1 MNEMFSQG
9 GKGSTG
15 ILTNKQAVARHFGV
29 KQSEVVYFSVGA
41 VLSGYKVIYDK
52 VSQRAYSLPA
62 DIGSGVTAVSLSP
75 TGVLVHSA
83 GNVDLGALAVTREEY
98 VTLPGS
104 FSTGVTVNTKN
115 ELVVFTDGKYR
126 WDGVLPKVVPADT
139 TPGSTGGEGLG
150 AWISVGDASL
160 RCDVNDMRNKVI
172 GGNVYPLDISSVA
185 QVGGTVPVGT
195 SFVNT
200 DSGIYR
206 IKPEVSGVIGSIS
219 DQTMTIDSTI
229 VYLEKI
235 EDDVDTFI
243 SAWAA
248 EGDDVSSLLYVLITH
263 YKTVY
268 IDINVTLSSNVIS
281 DLDNRRLIG
290 RGGIITLVGSSF
302 DQTKGA
308 VELTGNYTEVSGIYF
323 TTLSTE
329 VTPLRMGNTAYGASD
344 SSRRVG
350 VRSNSCTF
358 DNTGFKGPNHGNFV
372 LIGALYPEITF
383 PRFIGQPKA
392 GGNMEV
398 LGVKGGY
405 VSEGYA
411 ENGLLINYHAT
422 SADGTGFPTTD
433 FKFIDCEGVMNSSV
447 LGSVDGAV
455 GGNNNIK
462 FSRGCTN
469 CKIIGG
475 KFTSISNGAFNGND
489 HVVAL
494 QGCSNNRIE
503 NVQIFMQNNGDFKSA
518 YGFFDHQISLT
529 DCLDNVISGGM
540 VTINTPGQYNRI
552 CNVRSDFGKSVRR
565 NRLEN
570 VTFNCYNG
578 SNTVDAVLEQYSS
591 TSGMVS
597 DQQVTNCSG
606 LGVSVVLRN
615 RAGLASSAV
624 TYLGM
629 NRIGTVYD
637 TYTLDSGV
645 VKLVSSPC
653 VVNINSSGALALAAG
668 CTATKSSVGIWVINF
683 PTDMSRAG
691 YTFSSPG
698 TGRYVVVN
706 KTSTTSW
713 TITTYSNAGV
723 VSDMECS
730 IVIQ

>member
-1 MNEMFSQG
+1 MSSGCGDVVSLESMQIARKHQIFEIEVITGKSG
-9 GKGSTG
+9 GVAGGADIDYATNAVTGQLQKTLPAVLRDAGFRPASFTFETGGTIGVNDADLAVLWPISSGGDGNYYAWKGSLPKTIPAASTPNSTG
-15 ILTNKQAVARHFGV
+15 GVSNSAWKPITDSNLRNDISNMRNTIVGGSVFPPEIEKITQIGDSIPSGTSFLNTAFGLLEMQPQA
-29 KQSEVVYFSVGA
+29 SGA
-41 VLSGYKVIYDK
+41 VTAISREYAVVG
-52 VSQRAYSLPA
+52 
-62 DIGSGVTAVSLSP
+62 GVTVFLREYNRKAETYLSEWTSSGSDVSALLNALVSAFKTIYIDIPVSLS
-75 TGVLVHSA
+75 
-83 GNVDLGALAVTREEY
+83 N
-98 VTLPGS
+98 
-104 FSTGVTVNTKN
+104 
-115 ELVVFTDGKYR
+115 
-126 WDGVLPKVVPADT
+126 
-139 TPGSTGGEGLG
+139 
-150 AWISVGDASL
+150 
-160 RCDVNDMRNKVI
+160 
-172 GGNVYPLDISSVA
+172 
-185 QVGGTVPVGT
+185 
-195 SFVNT
+195 
-200 DSGIYR
+200 
-206 IKPEVSGVIGSIS
+206 
-219 DQTMTIDSTI
+219 
-229 VYLEKI
+229 
-235 EDDVDTFI
+235 
-243 SAWAA
+243 
-248 EGDDVSSLLYVLITH
+248 
-263 YKTVY
+263 
-268 IDINVTLSSNVIS
+268 NVIS
-281 DLDNRRLIG
+281 SADGVRIIG
-290 RGGIITLVGSSF
+290 IGGAAISLTGSAF
-302 DQTKGA
+302 DTTKGA
-308 VELTGNYTEVSGIYF
+308 IELTGNYTEVSGVKF
-323 TTLSTE
+323 NTVSTS
-329 VTPLRMGNTAYGASD
+329 VTPLRMGNTSYGSTD
-344 SSRRVG
+344 STRREG
-350 VRSNSCTF
+350 IKSNSCTF
-358 DNTGFKGPNHGNFV
+358 DGTGFKGANHGNFIV
-372 LIGALYPEITF
+372 IGAIHPEITF
-383 PRFIGQPKA
+383 PRFIGQSRA
-392 GGNMEV
+392 GGNMEI

-475 KFTSISNGAFNGND
+475 KFTSVSNGAFNGND

-615 RAGLASSAV
+615 RDGLASSSV

-637 TYTLDSGV
+637 TYTINSGV
-645 VKLVSSPC
+645 VKLVSAPC
-653 VVNINSSGALALAAG
+653 VVNINSSGALALAVG

-713 TITTYSNAGV
+713 TITTYNNLGV
-723 VSDMECS
+723 ISDLECS
-730 IVIQ
+730 IVVQ

>member
-1 MNEMFSQG
+1 MNEMFTQPT
-9 GKGSTG
+9 GSVAKQ
-15 ILTNKQAVARHFGV
+15 TNKQAIARHFGV
-29 KQSEVVYFSVGA
+29 KQDEVIYFAIGVDLG
-41 VLSGYKVIYDK
+41 GYKVIYDK
-52 VSQRAYSLPA
+52 STQRAYSLPA
-62 DIGSGVTAVSLSP
+62 LPAGTTAVSLSP
-75 TGVLVHSA
+75 AGVLVHSA
-83 GNVDLGALAVTREEY
+83 GSVDLGALAVTREEY

-104 FSTGVTVNTKN
+104 FTTGVTVNAKN
-115 ELVVFTDGKYR
+115 ELVVFTNGKYR
-126 WDGVLPKVVPADT
+126 WDGALPKAVPADS
-139 TPGSTGGEGLG
+139 TPESTGGIGPG
-150 AWISVGDASL
+150 AWAIVGDAVV
-160 RCDVNDMRNKVI
+160 RRDVNFLRNIII
-172 GGNVYPLDISSVA
+172 GGNVYPFNMSEVA
-185 QVGGTVPVGT
+185 HIGDSIPAGT
-195 SFVNT
+195 SFINT
-200 DSGIYR
+200 DYGLFEMQ
-206 IKPEVSGVIGSIS
+206 PEVSGVISSLSCDHAVVDDEVVFLRQYNRHIETYISEWTSSGS
-219 DQTMTIDSTI
+219 
-229 VYLEKI
+229 
-235 EDDVDTFI
+235 
-243 SAWAA
+243 
-248 EGDDVSSLLYVLITH
+248 DVSSLMNALLLAF
-263 YKTVY
+263 KTIY
-268 IDINVTLSSNVIS
+268 IDIPISLSNNVIS
-281 DLDNRRLIG
+281 SADGVRIIG
-290 RGGIITLVGSSF
+290 IGGATISLTGSAF
-302 DQTKGA
+302 DTTKGA
-308 VELTGNYTEVSGIYF
+308 IELTGNYTEVSGVKF
-323 TTLSTE
+323 TTVSTS
-329 VTPLRMGNTAYGASD
+329 VTPLRMGNTSYGSSD
-344 SSRRVG
+344 SSRREG
-350 VRSNSCTF
+350 IRSNSCTF
-358 DNTGFKGPNHGNFV
+358 NGTGFKGANHGNFV
-372 LIGALYPEITF
+372 VIGAINPEITF
-383 PRFIGQPKA
+383 PRFIGQSKA
-392 GGNMEV
+392 GGNMEI

-422 SADGTGFPTTD
+422 SADGSGFPTTD
-433 FKFIDCEGVMNSSV
+433 FKFIDCEGIMNSPA
-447 LGSVDGAV
+447 LGDVNGSV
-455 GGNNNIK
+455 GGNNNLK
-462 FSRGCTN
+462 FSRGCSN
-469 CKIIGG
+469 CKVIGG
-475 KFTSISNGAFNGND
+475 KFTSVASGSFKGND
-489 HVVAL
+489 HVLAI
-494 QGCSNNRIE
+494 QGCSNNRFE
-503 NVQIFMQNNGDFKSA
+503 NVQIFMQNNGDYKSA
-518 YGFFDHQISLT
+518 YGFFDHEISLT

-540 VTINTPGQYNRI
+540 VTINTPGKYNRI

-698 TGRYVVVN
+698 GGRYVVVN
-706 KTSTTSW
+706 KTSATSW

>member
-1 MNEMFSQG
+1 MA
-9 GKGSTG
+9 TVP
-15 ILTNKQAVARHFGV
+15 TNKPIPSEDPRDLKFNAGKIDEVVNSDAHYYTDRFGV
-29 KQSEVVYFSVGA
+29 RRFTIAGFQYTAEEAIRNYGYITMDSFEDGA
-41 VLSGYKVIYDK
+41 TL
-52 VSQRAYSLPA
+52 
-62 DIGSGVTAVSLSP
+62 
-75 TGVLVHSA
+75 
-83 GNVDLGALAVTREEY
+83 
-98 VTLPGS
+98 TLPNQVLRYEV
-104 FSTGVTVNTKN
+104 TG
-115 ELVVFTDGKYR
+115 EYYR
-126 WDGVLPKVVPADT
+126 WDGDFPKIVPV
-139 TPGSTGGEGLG
+139 GSSPETAGGIGHY
-150 AWISVGDASL
+150 AWISIGDAVVRS
-160 RCDVNDMRNKVI
+160 DVNFLRNRMI
-172 GGNVYPLDISSVA
+172 GGNVYPFNMSEVA
-185 QVGGTVPVGT
+185 HVGDSIPAGT
-195 SFVNT
+195 SFINT
-200 DSGIYR
+200 DYGLFEMQP
-206 IKPEVSGVIGSIS
+206 KVSGVISSLSRDHAVVDNEIVFLRQYNRHIETYISEWTSSGS
-219 DQTMTIDSTI
+219 
-229 VYLEKI
+229 
-235 EDDVDTFI
+235 
-243 SAWAA
+243 
-248 EGDDVSSLLYVLITH
+248 DVSSLMNALVLAF
-263 YKTVY
+263 KTIY
-268 IDINVTLSSNVIS
+268 IDIPVSLSNNVIS
-281 DLDNRRLIG
+281 SSDGVRIIG
-290 RGGIITLVGSSF
+290 IGGAAISLTGSAF
-302 DQTKGA
+302 DTTKGA
-308 VELTGNYTEVSGIYF
+308 IELTGNYTEVSGIKF
-323 TTLSTE
+323 NTVSTS
-329 VTPLRMGNTAYGASD
+329 VTPLRMGNTSYGSTD
-344 SSRRVG
+344 STRREG
-350 VRSNSCTF
+350 IKSNSCTF
-358 DNTGFKGPNHGNFV
+358 DGTGFKGANHGNFV
-372 LIGALYPEITF
+372 VIGAIHPEITF
-383 PRFIGQPKA
+383 PRFIGQSRA
-392 GGNMEV
+392 GGNMEI

-433 FKFIDCEGVMNSSV
+433 FKFIDCEGVMNSPV

-475 KFTSISNGAFNGND
+475 KFTSVSNGAFNGND

-606 LGVSVVLRN
+606 LGVSIVLRN
-615 RAGLASSAV
+615 RDGLASSGV

-629 NRIGTVYD
+629 NRIGATYD
-637 TYTLDSGV
+637 TYVLNSGV

-668 CTATKSSVGIWVINF
+668 CVATKSSVGVWVINF

-698 TGRYVVVN
+698 SGRYVVVN

-713 TITTYSNAGV
+713 TITTYNNLGV
-723 VSDMECS
+723 ISDLECS